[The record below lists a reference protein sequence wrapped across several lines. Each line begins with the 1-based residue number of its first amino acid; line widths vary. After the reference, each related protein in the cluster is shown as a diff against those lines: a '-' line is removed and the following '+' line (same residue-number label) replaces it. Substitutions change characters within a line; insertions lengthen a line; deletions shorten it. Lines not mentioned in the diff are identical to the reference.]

1 METGYIY
8 RFYNKITGK
17 SYIGQT
23 IRPLNERVAEHL
35 KLARRGSKFY
45 FHCALSKYGIEN
57 FEITILHTVDGKDKQ
72 DLINKLNVLEVKE
85 IEHYN
90 SFNDGYNSTT
100 GGENYVVS
108 EQAKQNMS
116 NACKGKKFSEEHK
129 KHLSEAAKKRK
140 PIKRSAEWCKKI
152 SESLKG
158 KDYSRIHTPESRK
171 KAQEKRKGYRH
182 SEETKAKIKQS
193 LKENRKLKEAV
204 KNSWI
209 KRKEEMIMRK
219 LNEQQKQLEDNK
231 QTGGM

>member
-23 IRPLNERVAEHL
+23 TRPLNERVAEHL

-90 SFNDGYNSTT
+90 SFNDGYNSIT

-108 EQAKQNMS
+108 KQAKQNMS

-140 PIKRSAEWCKKI
+140 PIKKSAEWCEKLRERMKNTDI
-152 SESLKG
+152 SN
-158 KDYSRIHTPESRK
+158 RFFTPEARK

-182 SEETKAKIKQS
+182 SEETKAKIKQ
-193 LKENRKLKEAV
+193 
-204 KNSWI
+204 SWI